1 MNVLEEIEE
10 PLGYAGECGSCATAL
25 LEADSTGGLQAD
37 VLPLESSAEETPL
50 VATVRR
56 AQAGDREALGELMER
71 YERAVYAIALR
82 RLNNHAEAQELCQE
96 VFVQA
101 LEKLAQLREPA
112 AFGGWL
118 RSIANRMAINRAIR
132 RGPRLSAEPESL
144 EASCVEH
151 RTPLG
156 NVLASEAESQVR
168 AGLDRLGA
176 LDRQTLVAFY
186 MNGRSLV
193 QMSDDFASPVGTIKR
208 RLHVARKRL
217 AQELAEMGP

>member
-1 MNVLEEIEE
+1 MTVLEASIEE
-10 PLGYAGECGSCATAL
+10 SIGILPEYGESGTAL
-25 LEADSTGGLQAD
+25 LEREP
-37 VLPLESSAEETPL
+37 VESPPVETPL

-56 AQAGDREALGELMER
+56 AQAGDRDALGELMER

-82 RLNNHAEAQELCQE
+82 RLSNHAEAQELVQE

-101 LEKLAQLREPA
+101 IEKIGQLREPA

-118 RSIANRMAINRAIR
+118 RSIANRMAINRAVR
-132 RGPRLSAEPESL
+132 RAPRLAAEPETL
-144 EASCVEH
+144 AETCVENS
-151 RTPLG
+151 TPLG
-156 NVLASEAESQVR
+156 NVLRTEAESQVR
-168 AGLDRLGA
+168 AGLNRLGT

-186 MNGRSLV
+186 MKGRSLL

-217 AQELAEMGP
+217 ARELAELA